1 MSSERIIEFTKDNID
16 LYLKEVAKEYRKLSE
31 KRTPAELIIV
41 GGASVMINYN
51 FRSTTTDIDAIIQ
64 ASSSMK
70 DAINRVR
77 DRFDLPN
84 GWLNADF
91 TKTDSYTSKL
101 AQFSDYYKT
110 FSNIIS
116 VRTVSAEY
124 LIAMKLRSG
133 RQYKSDLSD
142 VLGILKEHTRNENP
156 ITMEQ
161 IQKAVIDLYGEWDS
175 LSEETRAFIENVMES
190 GHFDQLYE
198 QTARGEQ
205 ETKELLIQF
214 ENNYPGVTKEA
225 NVDNIAKSLQKKADK
240 ASILAILRQ
249 KKTEGKAPAPGK
261 NPSRKN
267 KYKR

>member
-16 LYLKEVAKEYRKLSE
+16 LYLKEVAKEYRKLSG

-51 FRSTTTDIDAIIQ
+51 FRRTTTDIDAIIQ

-91 TKTDSYTSKL
+91 TKTDFYTSKL
-101 AQFSDYYKT
+101 VQFSDYYKS

-142 VLGILKEHTRNENP
+142 VLGILKEHTRNEKP

-175 LSEETRAFIENVMES
+175 LAEETRSLIENVMES

-225 NVDNIAKSLQKKADK
+225 NVDNIAKSLQKKSDK